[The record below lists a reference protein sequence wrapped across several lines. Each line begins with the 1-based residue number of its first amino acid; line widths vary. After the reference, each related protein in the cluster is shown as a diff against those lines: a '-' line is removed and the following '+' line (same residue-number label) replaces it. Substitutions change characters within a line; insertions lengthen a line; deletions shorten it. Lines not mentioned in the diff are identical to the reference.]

1 LNFKLKEKIADIA
14 KYKVQ
19 SDIDYHTL
27 SLLVIVRRFTMRSKY
42 NYIILYYII
51 LYQFINNNI
60 IIYSTKR
67 AYIYDVIYDQN
78 ITQALFIKFSQ
89 KKY

>member
-1 LNFKLKEKIADIA
+1 
-14 KYKVQ
+14 
-19 SDIDYHTL
+19 
-27 SLLVIVRRFTMRSKY
+27 MRSKY

-51 LYQFINNNI
+51 PYQFINNNI

-78 ITQALFIKFSQ
+78 ITQALFYQIFTEKILTIF
-89 KKY
+89 KHFP

>member
-1 LNFKLKEKIADIA
+1 
-14 KYKVQ
+14 
-19 SDIDYHTL
+19 
-27 SLLVIVRRFTMRSKY
+27 MRSKY

-78 ITQALFIKFSQ
+78 ITQALFYQIFTEKILTIF
-89 KKY
+89 KLFL

>member
-1 LNFKLKEKIADIA
+1 
-14 KYKVQ
+14 
-19 SDIDYHTL
+19 
-27 SLLVIVRRFTMRSKY
+27 MRSKY
-42 NYIILYYII
+42 IYIILYYII

-78 ITQALFIKFSQ
+78 ITQALFYQLFTEKILTIFKLFL
-89 KKY
+89 

>member
-1 LNFKLKEKIADIA
+1 
-14 KYKVQ
+14 
-19 SDIDYHTL
+19 
-27 SLLVIVRRFTMRSKY
+27 MRSKY

-51 LYQFINNNI
+51 LYYIIPYQFINNNI

-78 ITQALFIKFSQ
+78 ITQALFLSTFHRKNIDDF
-89 KKY
+89 

>member
-1 LNFKLKEKIADIA
+1 
-14 KYKVQ
+14 
-19 SDIDYHTL
+19 
-27 SLLVIVRRFTMRSKY
+27 MRSKY

-51 LYQFINNNI
+51 PYQFINNNI

-78 ITQALFIKFSQ
+78 ITQALFYQIFTEKILTIF
-89 KKY
+89 KLFL